1 MKEKDPYLDELD
13 ALNEDVPE
21 EPGEDD
27 EPTRVDF
34 PAEQPPV
41 SPSSKEMMGLS
52 PDIPVQVVVVMGK
65 KSVTVKDLL
74 GLRMGQVIDMEKL
87 PTEPVD
93 IVAQGK
99 VIAKGELVEVDG
111 KLGVR
116 ILRILK

>member
-13 ALNEDVPE
+13 ELDVLDE
-21 EPGEDD
+21 

-41 SPSSKEMMGLS
+41 SPSSKEMMGLA

-65 KSVTVKDLL
+65 KAVTVKDLL
-74 GLRMGQVIDMEKL
+74 GLRMGQVIDMEKM

-116 ILRILK
+116 ILKILK